1 MMQVLGTLDM
11 LNMSPLFVAVLFMLL
26 VIAPFDLKADG

>member
-11 LNMSPLFVAVLFMLL
+11 LNMSLFVAVLFMLL
-26 VIAPFDLKADG
+26 VFDCR